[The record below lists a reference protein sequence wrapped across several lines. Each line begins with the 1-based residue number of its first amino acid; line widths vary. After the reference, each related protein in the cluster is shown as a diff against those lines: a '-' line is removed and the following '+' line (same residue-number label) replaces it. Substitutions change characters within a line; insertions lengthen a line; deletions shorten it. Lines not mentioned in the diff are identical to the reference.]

1 MFIIQAPSGYRL
13 GYLCLLGEG
22 TTEAEAWADAY
33 GPNRKEE
40 SLQKV
45 IKKSGAFCKEVS
57 YEEWEELK
65 YNQ

>member
-33 GPNRKEE
+33 GPNWKQEAKK
-40 SLQKV
+40 Q

>member
-22 TTEAEAWADAY
+22 TTEESAWADAY
-33 GPNRKEE
+33 GPNWKTEA
-40 SLQKV
+40 KKA
-45 IKKSGAFCKEVS
+45 IKQSGAFCSEVT